1 MDNTGNKQKYVLTYT
16 ALIYVI
22 LLNNGFVN
30 SNTINYF
37 RQHSIDKMVNKSVR
51 EKIW

>member
-1 MDNTGNKQKYVLTYT
+1 MFAKKKKNIKIFFYAMDNTGNKQKYVLTYT

-37 RQHSIDKMVNKSVR
+37 R
-51 EKIW
+51 